1 MPSLEE
7 ERNRSDIDINKL
19 GSVIYGGSTRIA
31 YLKRIWRIIEDDEE
45 FSKDSRA
52 FYNHSQRYVDACRKI
67 KRFQE
72 IVDAEGLRSH
82 DEIYDAYISIDES
95 LPLDVHLSMF
105 IPIMKLHTSAGTSWL
120 IGSSSRNTPFSLL

>member
-1 MPSLEE
+1 MPSLDE
-7 ERNRSDIDINKL
+7 ERNRSDVDIDKL
-19 GSVIYGGSTRIA
+19 GSVIYGGSSRIA
-31 YLKRIWRIIEDDEE
+31 HLKRIWKIIEDDEE

-52 FYNHSQRYVDACRKI
+52 FFNHSQRYVDACRKI

-105 IPIMKLHTSAGTSWL
+105 IPIMKLHTSAGKSWL
-120 IGSSSRNTPFSLL
+120 IALPSGNTSSSVL